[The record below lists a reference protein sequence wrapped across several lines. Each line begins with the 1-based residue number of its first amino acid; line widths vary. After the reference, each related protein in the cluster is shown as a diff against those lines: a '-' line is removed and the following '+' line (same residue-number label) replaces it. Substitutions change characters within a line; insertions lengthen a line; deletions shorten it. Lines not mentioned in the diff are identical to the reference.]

1 MNFLGLDVDDSGL
14 ETTQIAEVSF
24 IKALIRPTSFHLATP
39 VNEKWHLLFPFLLS
53 RIRVLQLL
61 KNLSDGWRVSR
72 HVVRDL
78 DLAAL

>member
-24 IKALIRPTSFHLATP
+24 IKARIRPTSFHLAPP

-53 RIRVLQLL
+53 RIRVLVADFWVGLFVEL
-61 KNLSDGWRVSR
+61 PGALS
-72 HVVRDL
+72 
-78 DLAAL
+78 